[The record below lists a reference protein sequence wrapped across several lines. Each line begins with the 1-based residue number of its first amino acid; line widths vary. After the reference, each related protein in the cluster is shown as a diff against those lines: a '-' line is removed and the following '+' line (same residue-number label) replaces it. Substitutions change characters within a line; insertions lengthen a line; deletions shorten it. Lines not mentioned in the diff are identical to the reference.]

1 MKIAILLILLLICLL
16 IWVLVAKM
24 IRFNFN
30 LVMHPEEKKLLSLED
45 IFPNKTVALVF
56 RILTLGSLGLLVFL
70 VFLAKELSLF
80 DIGSPVLL
88 VPGIVFFFL
97 VFALSIIQA
106 GYVFR
111 MIRKNGLMP
120 VFIVITAMAVS
131 GIFTVSL
138 LYLLLNNTT
147 L

>member
-1 MKIAILLILLLICLL
+1 MRIVVLFILLLLCLL
-16 IWVLVAKM
+16 IWLLVAKM
-24 IRFNFN
+24 IKFNFD
-30 LVMHPEEKKLLSLED
+30 LIQHPEEKKLLSLED
-45 IFPNKTVALVF
+45 IFPNKTVSLIF
-56 RILTLGSLGLLVFL
+56 RVLILGSLGLLVFL

-80 DIGSPVLL
+80 GIGSPVLII
-88 VPGIVFFFL
+88 PGIVFFFL
-97 VFALSIIQA
+97 MFALSVIQI

-111 MIRKNGLMP
+111 MIPKNGLMP

-131 GIFTVSL
+131 GFFTVSL